1 MNYALCTLLLHTR
14 PTTTAA
20 AARKSIT
27 QVEAT
32 NMSATLSHHPSSYG
46 RPLMMRG
53 ADEPKRNV
61 TTSNTTVTAATQ
73 MLVSRCSLL
82 LVFFSLAER
91 IAERTTDHR
100 HTPKA
105 TATTTSSTMITIL
118 LNIAVPMIFISQFYT
133 TNYSNFTNPPL
144 TSHFSPLIFIIA
156 SISVIADSSICAVRC
171 SIFETM

>member
-1 MNYALCTLLLHTR
+1 MNYELCTMNYELCTMNYELCTLLLHTR

-118 LNIAVPMIFISQFYT
+118 LNIAVPMIFYFTILQI
-133 TNYSNFTNPPL
+133 TNYKFRIRSTFFLSTCE
-144 TSHFSPLIFIIA
+144 S
-156 SISVIADSSICAVRC
+156 
-171 SIFETM
+171 